1 MANELA
7 VRASDVPV
15 DDIYRVGKMLAL
27 SGYFDAKGNSDMA
40 IAQVCT
46 KILAGREMGY
56 GPFASVQGIHIIQGK
71 PSVSANLMAA
81 AVKASGRYDY
91 RVRSMGDDAVS
102 IEFFE
107 VTNGKRESLGVSSYT
122 LKEAG
127 AAGLTS
133 NPTWKKFP
141 RNMLFA
147 RALSN
152 GVRWFCP
159 DVFNGSAVYVPEELG
174 ASVDGDGNVI
184 DVDYRQVDKATGEVL
199 STTTHEAPEPKANGK
214 RQPTEAELL
223 MRSVDAVEGKHHGYN
238 GDMVGSG
245 NDAPAPKHGN
255 GNGKPDASMFK
266 RYNEAKEAA
275 RKSGKFNAPK
285 HLENAWSKMFKDM
298 NASDTTNGDAFL
310 AAWAEYVVNHEA
322 SDDDSVPAE
331 VTQDVPEMAF

>member
-27 SGYFDAKGNSDMA
+27 SGYFDAKGSSDMA

-46 KILAGREMGY
+46 KVLAGREMGY

-174 ASVDGDGNVI
+174 ANVDGDGNVI

-199 STTTHEAPEPKANGK
+199 STTTPAAPEPTTNSNGNHA
-214 RQPTEAELL
+214 PEP
-223 MRSVDAVEGKHHGYN
+223 
-238 GDMVGSG
+238 
-245 NDAPAPKHGN
+245 APAPKGN
-255 GNGKPDASMFK
+255 GNGKPDAAMFK
-266 RYNEAKEAA
+266 RYNEAKESA

-285 HLENAWSKMFKDM
+285 HLENAWSKMFKEM

-310 AAWAEYVVNHEA
+310 AAWAEYVQNHEA
-322 SDDDSVPAE
+322 ADDEVPAE
-331 VTQDVPEMAF
+331 VTQDAPEMAF

>member
-7 VRASDVPV
+7 VRASDMPV

-27 SGYFDAKGNSDMA
+27 SGYFDAKGSSDMA

-81 AVKASGRYDY
+81 AVKGSGRYDY

-107 VTNGKRESLGVSSYT
+107 VANGKRESLGVSSYT

-174 ASVDGDGNVI
+174 ANVDGDGNVI

-199 STTTHEAPEPKANGK
+199 STTPPAAPEPKANGK

-238 GDMVGSG
+238 GDMVGSD
-245 NDAPAPKHGN
+245 NPAPAPAPKA
-255 GNGKPDASMFK
+255 NGKPDAAMFK
-266 RYNEAKEAA
+266 RYNDAKEAA

-285 HLENAWSKMFKDM
+285 HLENAWSKMFKEM
-298 NASDTTNGDAFL
+298 NASDTANGDAFL
-310 AAWAEYVVNHEA
+310 AAWAEYVQNHETA
-322 SDDDSVPAE
+322 DDDVTAE
-331 VTQDVPEMAF
+331 VTQNAPEMAF